1 MTNTAATPTA
11 TAGVAMTFRQLIA
24 SANESDYWEE
34 SALEYISDYSVP
46 LVSHSR
52 ETIYRAAWLAG
63 WRPGNAC

>member
-1 MTNTAATPTA
+1 MTA
-11 TAGVAMTFRQLIA
+11 TLMTFRQLID

>member
-1 MTNTAATPTA
+1 
-11 TAGVAMTFRQLIA
+11 MTFRQLID

>member
-11 TAGVAMTFRQLIA
+11 TSGVAMTFRQLID